1 MEKTM
6 LAAKYAEAVHETIRR
21 IESTQ
26 MEAIDRAAELIASAL
41 AGGGAFWVYQLGHGG
56 ERELTNRAGGLMATR
71 VFSFGFHVESPIAE
85 SLKNRPRA
93 SAAAD
98 ADLETVRL
106 AVKRS
111 EMRAGDVLMLA
122 SVSGKNRDPIELTLA
137 AQSIGAKVIG
147 ITSLEYTAQVESLH
161 PSGKKLCDVADV
173 VIDNCAPFG
182 DGRVDVPGYDH
193 RALPISGVTQVTI
206 GWMIC
211 GGVIEK
217 LQAMGKPAHVYMSQ
231 NRPGGA
237 DYNAQ
242 VLKEYNKLGY

>member
-6 LAAKYAEAVHETIRR
+6 LAHRFADAVHETIKR
-21 IESTQ
+21 IEATQ
-26 MEAIDRAAELIASAL
+26 MESIGRAADLIAAAL
-41 AGGGAFWVYQLGHGG
+41 ANGGAFWVYQLGHGG

-93 SAAAD
+93 AGAAD
-98 ADLETVRL
+98 VDLETVRL

-111 EMRAGDVLMLA
+111 AMRAGDVLMLA

-137 AQSIGAKVIG
+137 AQGVGAKVIG

-182 DGRVDVPGYDH
+182 DACVEVPGYEQK
-193 RALPISGVTQVTI
+193 ALPISGVAQIAI
-206 GWMIC
+206 GWMVC
-211 GGVIEK
+211 AEVIEK
-217 LQAMGKPAHVYMSQ
+217 LQAMGKPPHVYMSQ

-237 DYNAQ
+237 
-242 VLKEYNKLGY
+242 EYNERALREYSETGY